1 MPGIFDGPVNGTP
14 RYPVIDTDPHAF
26 RVVRY
31 FRPRDYATWGAVTA
45 GFPAT
50 YYIWGAFYLSS
61 IACLAKE

>member
-31 FRPRDYATWGAVTA
+31 FRPRDYATWAAVTA

-61 IACLAKE
+61 IARLAKE